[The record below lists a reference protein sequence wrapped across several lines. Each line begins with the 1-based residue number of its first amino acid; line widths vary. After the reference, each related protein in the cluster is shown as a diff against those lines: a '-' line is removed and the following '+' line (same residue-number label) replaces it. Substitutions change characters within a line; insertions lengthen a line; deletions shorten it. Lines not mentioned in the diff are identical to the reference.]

1 MDQIHHRISEKIPD
15 KVFEHR
21 KEVKRLSLLHKLA
34 HKKVMLNDTI
44 GRNSAL
50 KVNIDIMRKE
60 IIFAQDSINDMK
72 VEIEALSQGAR
83 AAHKISCV
91 AGTIADETNNEILA
105 TKARREKNSIQVQ
118 AAAMALENQIA
129 ARVPRDENKDAET
142 AEDKDPDNM
151 KGKVFENPV
160 VILDRMSERSK
171 GRNEEKTKLTER
183 FVRNAKIIE
192 QSFETMSKN
201 SGIRNIDEI
210 VTNYLKAEEQQ
221 YQLAT
226 YINLLDGESD

>member
-1 MDQIHHRISEKIPD
+1 MQRTDTIGPIGGLYEKEPARLQREADAQTKKLEHEKKNYLLKEDFRKNQQEVLDQIHHRISEKIPD

-105 TKARREKNSIQVQ
+105 TKARREKNNVQVQ
-118 AAAMALENQIA
+118 AAAMALEN
-129 ARVPRDENKDAET
+129 
-142 AEDKDPDNM
+142 
-151 KGKVFENPV
+151 
-160 VILDRMSERSK
+160 
-171 GRNEEKTKLTER
+171 
-183 FVRNAKIIE
+183 
-192 QSFETMSKN
+192 
-201 SGIRNIDEI
+201 
-210 VTNYLKAEEQQ
+210 
-221 YQLAT
+221 
-226 YINLLDGESD
+226 